1 MGVVYWGMTMKVCIF
16 GAGAIGSHLAARLA
30 AAKHAEVSVV
40 ARGAQLEAIRKN
52 GILLKSGGEEIR
64 GVPAA
69 VTDDPASLGKQDLVV
84 VTLKAHA
91 LSALAPRIEALLAPQ
106 GCALFMLNGLPWWW
120 PHGRP
125 GAKGPLPLLDA
136 EGALWTRLRERTLG
150 CVLYSPNEVVSPGV
164 VVHIGANRYVIGEP
178 SDQKTPRVQAVVDLF
193 NKSGMTAEVSP
204 DIRAEVWRKLMNNAA
219 GNTLAALTR
228 LGHYEIASDPDVKR
242 IGIGIMRETLEVAA
256 AMGWDLR
263 NELDVEK
270 IASRATPGPGS
281 PASMLQDVLLGRPL
295 EVEAH
300 LGQTQAYAREHGVP
314 VPTIDV
320 ILPLARALD
329 RSIRAGTA

>member
-1 MGVVYWGMTMKVCIF
+1 MKVCVF
-16 GAGAIGSHLAARLA
+16 GAGAIGSHLAARLS
-30 AAKHAEVSVV
+30 AAKHAHVSVV
-40 ARGAQLEAIRKN
+40 ARGPQLEAIRKN
-52 GILLKSGGEEIR
+52 GILLKSGDEEIR
-64 GVPAA
+64 GTPAA
-69 VTDDPASLGKQDLVV
+69 ATDDPASLPGQDLVI

-91 LSALAPRIEALLAPQ
+91 LSALAGTIEALLAPQ
-106 GCALFMLNGLPWWW
+106 GCALFMLNGLTWWW
-120 PHGRP
+120 PQGRTDFI
-125 GAKGPLPLLDA
+125 GPLPLLDP

-150 CVLYSPNEVVSPGV
+150 CVIYSPNEVVSPGV

-178 SDQKTPRVQAVVDLF
+178 SDRKTPRVQAVVDLF
-193 NKSGMTAEVSP
+193 NKSGMKAEVSP
-204 DIRAEVWRKLMNNAA
+204 DIRAEVLRKLMNNAS

-242 IGIGIMRETLEVAA
+242 IGMAIMRETLEVAA

-263 NELDVEK
+263 NEIDVEK

-281 PASMLQDVLLGRPL
+281 PPSMLQDVLLGRPL

-300 LGQTQAYAREHGVP
+300 LGQTQAFARERGVP

-320 ILPLARALD
+320 VLPLLRGLD
-329 RSIRAGTA
+329 RTIRAGKA